1 MHVRIEIVVL
11 RIICLELHMQDP
23 IRFPTSSRLD
33 LMMLLLMPQEL
44 VL

>member
-11 RIICLELHMQDP
+11 RIICLELHKQDL
-23 IRFPTSSRLD
+23 IRFPMSSRLD
-33 LMMLLLMPQEL
+33 LMLLLLIPQEL